1 MTYRSAYVT
10 SSTSQVVR
18 SQHRDLRHLAATLFR
33 STLGVV
39 TATIDVTAPPG
50 LPYGPILT
58 RLLRP
63 VQRGFLFAN
72 RWVAGPMLRSRF
84 GRFVGNPFTAY
95 LLLLRTRGRR
105 TGLVREAPLGYVLLD
120 GFVYCVA
127 GYGVTTPW
135 YRNLLDNP
143 TVEVVLPGRTI
154 RGIAEPV
161 TDEAEWLRAY
171 RTLIAGFGLVGR
183 LVDGDPRR
191 LADATLL
198 ATHRSLPVIR
208 IRSLDPPGPI
218 TVGTWDPGGRGWLAV
233 WGAMAGALSL
243 LALAVWRSRR
253 DD

>member
-1 MTYRSAYVT
+1 MASTMSAPAVA
-10 SSTSQVVR
+10 R
-18 SQHRDLRHLAATLFR
+18 
-33 STLGVV
+33 
-39 TATIDVTAPPG
+39 PPDSA
-50 LPYGPILT
+50 LPYGPLLSRI
-58 RLLRP
+58 LRP
-63 VQRGFLFAN
+63 LQHGFLFLN
-72 RWVAGPMLRSRF
+72 RWLMAPMLRSPF
-84 GRFVGNPFTAY
+84 GRFVGNPVTAY

-127 GYGVTTPW
+127 GYGVATPW

-191 LADATLL
+191 LDDATLL

-208 IRSLDPPGPI
+208 IRALEPPGPI
-218 TVGTWDPGGRGWLAV
+218 ALGTWDPGGRGWLAV
-233 WGAMAGALSL
+233 W
-243 LALAVWRSRR
+243 AVTIQAIACAAWLVLRR
-253 DD
+253 RRPAPHPQ